1 MKHPTDY
8 THEEWTSWYTRAQL
22 HVSVAP
28 RLAEELRSSDEV
40 ITRSLFATAAA
51 TLVEL
56 DDDIIV
62 GEFLAHMMRSA
73 AESTTVN
80 AIVNE
85 MSLVA
90 QNLLQAIVDAH
101 AGMGPDQY

>member
-1 MKHPTDY
+1 MKHPADY
-8 THEEWTSWYTRAQL
+8 THEEWTSWYRRAQI

-28 RLAEELRSSDEV
+28 RLTEELRSSDEV

-62 GEFLAHMMRSA
+62 GEFLAQMMRSA
-73 AESTTVN
+73 GESAAVN

-101 AGMGPDQY
+101 AGIDPDEY